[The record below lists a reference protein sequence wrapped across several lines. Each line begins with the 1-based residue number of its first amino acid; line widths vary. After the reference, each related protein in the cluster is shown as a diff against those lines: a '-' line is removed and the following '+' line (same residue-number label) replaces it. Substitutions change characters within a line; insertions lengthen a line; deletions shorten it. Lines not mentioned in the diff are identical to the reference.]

1 MAGDARPEDFWEKV
15 QDLHQKNAELK
26 APLEQH
32 APPRCQCPLGYHLE
46 GCPEQSKE
54 PEEEPLCG
62 CVTTGYHREGC
73 PQRPEVGVPTAENQL
88 WGRPAGNV
96 DVQNPAY
103 KAPVPGVTAPHFV
116 TGLSVAKPAVRTFA
130 TGATRDT
137 DEGKLDYR
145 GFLHPLVLKRYAEFM
160 HLNRK
165 LKDGTLRASDNWTKG
180 IGRQAYASS
189 LYRHHQDVQLHMA
202 GEPQAAG
209 EDLETALCAVV
220 FNAMGLLLEV
230 LKGRDV

>member
-1 MAGDARPEDFWEKV
+1 MVFCTCGSG
-15 QDLHQKNAELK
+15 
-26 APLEQH
+26 
-32 APPRCQCPLGYHLE
+32 GYHDE
-46 GCPEQSKE
+46 GCPE
-54 PEEEPLCG
+54 
-62 CVTTGYHREGC
+62 
-73 PQRPEVGVPTAENQL
+73 RPEGVVPTAENRL
-88 WGRPAGNV
+88 WAKPSPETMEWLNR
-96 DVQNPAY
+96 Q
-103 KAPVPGVTAPHFV
+103 TL
-116 TGLSVAKPAVRTFA
+116 TIEKPAVRTFA

-230 LKGRDV
+230 LKGRDG